1 VPDKPVHDG
10 WTLRTDKRN
19 TVKRKQH
26 FRAVTKTA
34 HKAFTSTNLQTS
46 MQSTKIEWYLLN
58 YWTSMYSR
66 IHRAIETK
74 NSPVRDWRSTPT
86 YCQLQS
92 HLTQKL
98 GQKIKNPWSFAGPHD
113 KRGGESLWNWPNFLT
128 WMALTAVLTC
138 YCAGTLDCYSRLTP
152 CQSIALMN

>member
-1 VPDKPVHDG
+1 MTDKPVHDG

-98 GQKIKNPWSFAGPHD
+98 GQKSKIRGHLPAPMINGEEKAFEIGRISLLGWRWQPCWPVIVQVHWTATAGWH
-113 KRGGESLWNWPNFLT
+113 LANL
-128 WMALTAVLTC
+128 
-138 YCAGTLDCYSRLTP
+138 
-152 CQSIALMN
+152 